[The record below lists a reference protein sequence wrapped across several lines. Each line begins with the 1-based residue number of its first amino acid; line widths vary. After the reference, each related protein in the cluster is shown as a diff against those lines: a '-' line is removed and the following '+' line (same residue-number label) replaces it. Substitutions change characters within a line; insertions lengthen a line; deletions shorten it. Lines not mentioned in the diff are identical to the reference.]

1 MLMRWGL
8 TIVAVLIGSL
18 CGIGLFTFG
27 YSRGA
32 SYLTDDPA
40 ACANCHIME
49 EQHAG
54 WVKSSHRNVAV
65 CNDCHAPPGL
75 IPKYWTKAVNGF
87 FNSYA
92 FTTGH
97 FEDNIQIT
105 VRNRSI
111 TGRACLKCHSEI
123 VHGIQGG
130 CIDCHRQVGHQ

>member
-1 MLMRWGL
+1 MRTGL
-8 TIVAVLIGSL
+8 TIAAVLIGSL

-49 EQHAG
+49 EQHSG

-65 CNDCHAPPGL
+65 CNDCHAPAGL

-87 FNSYA
+87 FHSYA
-92 FTTGH
+92 FTTGQ

-105 VRNRSI
+105 ARNRSI
-111 TGRACLKCHSEI
+111 TERSCSKCHS
-123 VHGIQGG
+123 
-130 CIDCHRQVGHQ
+130 